1 MEFGKIYRL
10 CPGKRI
16 DIMDIKSAEERSRNM
31 SAIKNKDTVPEIFFR
46 KLLFARGFRY
56 RKNVSYISGHP
67 DLYLARYHTAIFIHG
82 CFWHRHKGCKYAYLP
97 KTRQDFWENKFQKNI
112 IRDKEVLDQLIEKNT
127 RCLIVWECSIKAMMK
142 SKEFRNQIVR
152 EVIEFLDSERTYME
166 IGSQNF

>member
-1 MEFGKIYRL
+1 M
-10 CPGKRI
+10 
-16 DIMDIKSAEERSRNM
+16 
-31 SAIKNKDTVPEIFFR
+31 
-46 KLLFARGFRY
+46 
-56 RKNVSYISGHP
+56 
-67 DLYLARYHTAIFIHG
+67 
-82 CFWHRHKGCKYAYLP
+82 P